1 MCALIF
7 LEKVFC
13 RDSIGILFPPAPP
26 PPLLSVRRVVRWYT
40 LQTDSGGFA
49 SSWLQAP
56 NKSKSGRKSWTRS
69 SSGKKS
75 IFPQIARCSTRARL
89 PTAGDASLTSSNS
102 SPEIRSQTEK
112 LLDRYENGRVG
123 RAKAEANASL
133 EPSGS
138 FFSPGMFPTTCPF
151 PGGHPP
157 LPRKW
162 QVSFH

>member
-1 MCALIF
+1 MNF
-7 LEKVFC
+7 FFWFK
-13 RDSIGILFPPAPP
+13 RHSFPARATPFDPCHISSLNP
-26 PPLLSVRRVVRWYT
+26 TIKIIR
-40 LQTDSGGFA
+40 TDSGVSLLNGCRLPISRILGEKA
-49 SSWLQAP
+49 GPSPA
-56 NKSKSGRKSWTRS
+56 
-69 SSGKKS
+69 GKKIHFS
-75 IFPQIARCSTRARL
+75 SEIARCSTRARL
-89 PTAGDASLTSSNS
+89 PAAGDASLTSSNS

-123 RAKAEANASL
+123 RAKADAPASL

-138 FFSPGMFPTTCPF
+138 YFSPGMFPTTCPF